1 MKFIFNIYFLLCCCA
16 ADVQAGYSAPPVLE
30 VVETA
35 ARDTSRQDCKFHRDT
50 VYTHVR
56 FRQGYSQLDPS
67 FSDNNVRLKRLVF
80 LLDSVA
86 SAPSVSIKS
95 VTIKGAVSPEGSTT
109 LNRRLALK
117 RAENTRAYILE
128 HTSLEDSLVQ
138 AVSTYIDWEMLSE
151 LIAATDQPW
160 RDKAL
165 DIIANTPIWIF
176 EGKKIVGGRK
186 QQLQSLHGGRAW
198 RYMSEHFFPAMRNAR
213 YSIIYE
219 WEKLAPVSDEHVI
232 PETIDTVAVNI
243 FPVDTVVEK
252 PVIPDSFVND
262 TPAVSPPVIATGEE
276 ETGGKFTVLL
286 KTNMLYDAAL
296 TPNLGVEIP
305 LGDRISVEA
314 DWMYAR
320 WNKHSAHKYW
330 RIYGGDLTV
339 YGRLGRL
346 APGKDRFTGHFLGVY
361 GQMAVYDFQFGERKG
376 VLSDKWNYAAG
387 IAYKYSFPVSRRLY
401 IECMLGV
408 GYMWGIYKKHTPIDD
423 CDVWL
428 STHRLHWFG
437 PTRAGVSLVWK
448 IGGAD
453 NDKGKKGGRR

>member
-1 MKFIFNIYFLLCCCA
+1 MRFIAVIFILLYWCVA
-16 ADVQAGYSAPPVLE
+16 SAQSISGVSSIERHAGADVCRAEQE
-30 VVETA
+30 V
-35 ARDTSRQDCKFHRDT
+35 KIHRDT
-50 VYTHVR
+50 LYSYIN

-67 FSDNNVRLKRLVF
+67 FADNKVRLKRLVF

-86 SAPSVSIKS
+86 SEPTASIKS

-109 LNRRLALK
+109 LNRRLTLR
-117 RAENTRAYILE
+117 RAQNTRAYILE

-138 AVSTYIDWEMLSE
+138 AVSTYIDWGMLSE
-151 LIAATDQPW
+151 LIADTDQPW

-165 DIIANTPIWIF
+165 DIIANTPVWIF
-176 EGKKIVGGRK
+176 EGKNIVGGRK

-198 RYMSEHFFPAMRNAR
+198 QYMSENLFPAMRNAR

-219 WEKLAPVSDEHVI
+219 WEKLAPVPDERII
-232 PETIDTVAVNI
+232 PEVIDT
-243 FPVDTVVEK
+243 
-252 PVIPDSFVND
+252 IPEAPIIPADSFVND
-262 TPAVSPPVIATGEE
+262 SLTVIPPVVATTEE
-276 ETGGKFTVLL
+276 GTGGKFTILL

-296 TPNLGVEIP
+296 TPNIGVEIP
-305 LGDRISVEA
+305 LGDRFSVET

-330 RIYGGDLTV
+330 RIYGGDLSV
-339 YGRLGRL
+339 YARLGKL
-346 APGKDRFTGHFLGVY
+346 TPGEDRFAGHFLGVY
-361 GQMAVYDFQFGERKG
+361 GQTAVYDFQFGDRKG
-376 VLSDKWNYAAG
+376 VLSDKWNYGAG
-387 IAYKYSFPVSRRLY
+387 LVYKYSFHATRRLY
-401 IECMLGV
+401 IECSLGM

-448 IGGAD
+448 VGGTD
-453 NDKGKKGGRR
+453 NDKGKKGGLR